1 MRPFPKAAKVATDP
15 SRHSQALTEGG
26 EVAILEHM
34 TKKLWPAALCFV
46 LGCAGAAQADVPSV
60 RPNPRPTPKPY
71 PVPQPMP
78 AASGTRD
85 AVALARRDPEIAKM
99 IVAARG
105 GQTDQTGPAGAN
117 ETAVQVPLSGQCGF
131 AGCSSTTLVAF
142 TFRSSGANTMTQTIL
157 ALVSCPPIPTAQCT
171 VRPAEVRAAGNA
183 SDQR

>member
-1 MRPFPKAAKVATDP
+1 MRCRQT
-15 SRHSQALTEGG
+15 LTEAP
-26 EVAILEHM
+26 EAVILEHM
-34 TKKLWPAALCFV
+34 TKTLLSAAVLLA
-46 LGCAGAAQADVPSV
+46 LGCAGVAEADLV
-60 RPNPRPTPKPY
+60 RPGPRPSPKY
-71 PVPQPMP
+71 PQPQPQP
-78 AASGTRD
+78 AASGNRD

-99 IVAARG
+99 IVQARG

-117 ETAVQVPLSGQCGF
+117 ETTVQLPLAGQCGF